1 MNVLT
6 VKLWGEELGR
16 LVWDQVRKT
25 NYEGRMAP
33 AKSPS
38 HPVKS
43 AISRTPK
50 PPCFLTLEH

>member
-25 NYEGRMAP
+25 TYFVT
-33 AKSPS
+33 SVS
-38 HPVKS
+38 
-43 AISRTPK
+43 
-50 PPCFLTLEH
+50 

>member
-25 NYEGRMAP
+25 TYFVFNPKNSNRADV
-33 AKSPS
+33 SPLM
-38 HPVKS
+38 HP
-43 AISRTPK
+43 RG
-50 PPCFLTLEH
+50 